1 MMSQQQLVEAMST
14 IKEQEALTIAQD
26 MVNQGAD
33 PFSILDACKQAMAIV
48 GDNFAKGLYF
58 LPELVMAGQ
67 ILMQISELIKPLL
80 KEASS
85 SKESLGR
92 VVVGTVEG
100 DIHDIG
106 KDIVVLML
114 EVNGF
119 EVRDLGIDVPAAK
132 FVEAV
137 KEFDPQVVALSGFL
151 TVAFDNMKKTV
162 EALKEAGLRD
172 KVKIQIGGGQI
183 DEEIRRYTGAD
194 DYGLDAME
202 AVSYAKKV
210 VAGGVQ

>member
-1 MMSQQQLVEAMST
+1 MSQQQLIEAMST
-14 IKEQEALTIAQD
+14 IKEKEALAIAQD
-26 MVNQGAD
+26 MVTQGAD

-48 GDNFAKGLYF
+48 GDNFAKGVYF

-67 ILMQISELIKPLL
+67 ILMQISDLIKPLL
-80 KEASS
+80 KEAST

-137 KEFDPQVVALSGFL
+137 REFEPQVVALSGFL

-210 VAGGVQ
+210 VSGGLQ

>member
-1 MMSQQQLVEAMST
+1 MSQQQLIEAMST
-14 IKEQEALTIAQD
+14 IKEQEALAIAQD
-26 MVNQGAD
+26 MVKQGAD
-33 PFSILDACKQAMAIV
+33 PFSILEACKQAMAIV
-48 GDNFAKGLYF
+48 GDNFAKGVYF

-80 KEASS
+80 KDASS
-85 SKESLGR
+85 SKQSLGR

-137 KEFDPQVVALSGFL
+137 KEFNPQVVALSGFL

-210 VAGGVQ
+210 VAGGAQ

>member
-1 MMSQQQLVEAMST
+1 MSQQQLVEAMST

>member
-1 MMSQQQLVEAMST
+1 MSQQQLIDAMST
-14 IKEQEALTIAQD
+14 IKEQEALAIAQE

-48 GDNFAKGLYF
+48 GDNFAKGVYF

-85 SKESLGR
+85 SKEALGR

-162 EALKEAGLRD
+162 EALKEAGLRE

>member
-1 MMSQQQLVEAMST
+1 MSQQQLIEAMST
-14 IKEQEALTIAQD
+14 IKEQEALAIAQD
-26 MVNQGAD
+26 MVKQGAD
-33 PFSILDACKQAMAIV
+33 PFSILEACKQAMTIV
-48 GDNFAKGLYF
+48 GDNFAKGVYF

-80 KEASS
+80 KEAST

>member
-1 MMSQQQLVEAMST
+1 MSQQQLIEAMST
-14 IKEQEALTIAQD
+14 IKEQEALAIAQD
-26 MVNQGAD
+26 MVKQGAD
-33 PFSILDACKQAMAIV
+33 PFAILEACKQAMTIV
-48 GDNFAKGLYF
+48 GDNFAKGVYF

-85 SKESLGR
+85 DKESLGR

-137 KEFDPQVVALSGFL
+137 REFDPQVVALSGFL

-172 KVKIQIGGGQI
+172 KVKVQIGGGQI

-202 AVSYAKKV
+202 AVSFAKKV